1 MLEFGALGEFLI
13 IAIAALVLIGP
24 KEMPQVLRFLGRMT
38 FQIRRRSAGWRS
50 QLSQY
55 MHEGE
60 ADEYDRQVKKNLK
73 DIMPDTP
80 KGEGHD

>member
-13 IAIAALVLIGP
+13 IAVAALVLIGP
-24 KEMPQVLRFLGRMT
+24 KEMPQVLRFLGRLT
-38 FQIRRRSAGWRS
+38 FHIRRMSSSWRS

-60 ADEYDRQVKKNLK
+60 AEEFDRQVKKNLK
-73 DIMPDTP
+73 DIKP
-80 KGEGHD
+80 KGEPHDLQN